1 MALLCYII
9 HDVQQEITILGQ
21 LNMLFNVQE
30 KVFEWSTTYSKN
42 SQLEKLSWFLQLFTQ
57 PQIFPY

>member
-21 LNMLFNVQE
+21 LNMFLMYVQE
-30 KVFEWSTTYSKN
+30 MVLEWSITYSKN
-42 SQLEKLSWFLQLFTQ
+42 SQVGKLSWFL
-57 PQIFPY
+57 